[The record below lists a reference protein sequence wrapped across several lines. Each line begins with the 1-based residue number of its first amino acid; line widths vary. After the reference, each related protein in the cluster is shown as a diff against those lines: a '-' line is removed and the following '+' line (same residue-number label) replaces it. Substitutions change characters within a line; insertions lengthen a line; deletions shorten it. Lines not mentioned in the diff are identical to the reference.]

1 MIRCLALDDEPLALQ
16 QLTSYLEKVPFFEVV
31 GSCLTV
37 SEAMRLLHSEQVDA
51 LFLDINMPDLNGL
64 ELVRSLARPPLVVF
78 TTAYSEYAIEGY
90 KADAVDYLLKPY
102 GLADLLRAANHV
114 RERWKQLHALPA
126 EPASD
131 AVQSTSS
138 ADDFIFLK
146 SDYKVVRVCISEIV
160 YVKGMSEYLRIYTT
174 SQPKPIIVLLSMKR
188 IEDRLA
194 PPLPFMRV
202 HRSYLINLNHIREL
216 NRSAIV
222 LDTGDEIPVGDTY
235 RAAVNE
241 FVSRLSVGK

>member
-16 QLTSYLEKVPFFEVV
+16 QLTSYLEQVPFFEMV

-37 SEAMRLLHSEQVDA
+37 SEAMRLLHDERVDV

-64 ELVRSLARPPLVVF
+64 ELVHSLTNPPLVVF

-102 GLADLLRAANHV
+102 GLSDLLRAANHV
-114 RERWKQLHALPA
+114 RERWEQLHSSSLESVA
-126 EPASD
+126 
-131 AVQSTSS
+131 AVQPPSV
-138 ADDFIFLK
+138 DDFIFFK

-174 SQPKPIIVLLSMKR
+174 SHPKPIIVLLSMKR
-188 IEDRLA
+188 IEDRLS

-216 NRSAIV
+216 NRSSIV
-222 LDTGDEIPVGDTY
+222 LDTGAEIPVGDTY

-241 FVSRLSVGK
+241 FISRLSVGK